1 MSQLSRSAGLKIA
14 AVMLWVIALLGIATV
29 GIPFL
34 TGARPGVDGP
44 FLGLVI
50 FSFAVDAIT
59 IVVAY
64 GVWQAARWG
73 IILAIIISVFNAILN
88 TGGAIGEPNMAI
100 RIMAGAFVF
109 ASLGVIVLCLRREP
123 QALTQSV

>member
-64 GVWQAARWG
+64 GV
-73 IILAIIISVFNAILN
+73 
-88 TGGAIGEPNMAI
+88 
-100 RIMAGAFVF
+100 
-109 ASLGVIVLCLRREP
+109 
-123 QALTQSV
+123 